1 MRTDQ
6 GQKRVSQG
14 RLNGSSGSPVV
25 PSPVKKLTVALAS
38 FSIVA
43 SFASLASAETIESS
57 SHSTTG
63 YVRSDGT
70 IEDSSHRTRGYIRRD
85 GTIENSSHSTI
96 GYVRKDGTV
105 ENASHSTIG
114 YAKGVPQESA
124 AVVFFFFKFG

>member
-57 SHSTTG
+57 SHSTIG
-63 YVRSDGT
+63 YVRGGTVENGSHSTVGYVKNDGT
-70 IEDSSHRTRGYIRRD
+70 V
-85 GTIENSSHSTI
+85 ENASHSTI
-96 GYVRKDGTV
+96 GYVKGDGTV

-114 YAKGVPQESA
+114 YAKGVRADWA
-124 AVVFFFFKFG
+124 AVVFFFFKP